1 MSNSALHLERLNDEY
16 IPSGSSVVFDNV
28 VYNSGNI
35 SYDISTGVVTFTEA
49 GRYVLNWW
57 VSTQTATSPN
67 FVVFALTSSQGDVLE
82 GNSPIK
88 TGEVVGF
95 GIIDV
100 ISAPVTVTLN
110 YISDG
115 TAVLSS
121 LVPVKATLII
131 IQDDIVSP
139 TGDTGVT
146 GSTGSTG
153 ATGATGVSGVTGATG
168 NTGATGITGSTGVTG
183 PTGDTGFT
191 GTTGVTGATGSTGD
205 TGATGIT
212 GTTGSTGATGITG
225 ITGVTGVTGSTGV
238 TGVTGATGITGE
250 AAIINIGTVTVST
263 NGTANVTN
271 SGSTSDV
278 TLDFVIPEA
287 PPFSSA
293 WGLQTVGSTFSA
305 GSILV
310 ATGEPLPFSGGS
322 SLSNNI
328 TIIPNGLQIELNG
341 MYYIRY
347 KVNVYYDQ
355 SSILALCINDV
366 PYIDGYLNIVTGNL
380 GSGVTALSHATLR
393 RITAN
398 SVITVKNVGLNAI
411 RMGSLGSSQDIF
423 MTATLIAFRIGD

>member
-139 TGDTGVT
+139 TGDTG
-146 GSTGSTG
+146 
-153 ATGATGVSGVTGATG
+153 
-168 NTGATGITGSTGVTG
+168 
-183 PTGDTGFT
+183 FT

-225 ITGVTGVTGSTGV
+225 VTGVTGVTGSTGV

-328 TIIPNGLQIELNG
+328 TIVPNGLQIELNG